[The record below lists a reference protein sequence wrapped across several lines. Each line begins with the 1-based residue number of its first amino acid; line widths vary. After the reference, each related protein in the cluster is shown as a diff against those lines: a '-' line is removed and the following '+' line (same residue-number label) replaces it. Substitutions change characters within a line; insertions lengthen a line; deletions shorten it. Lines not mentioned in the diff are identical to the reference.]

1 MDLLS
6 FFFLHEMRD
15 ADMQGFQNLDESAI
29 NQLGSF
35 RFSLQVAALELSE
48 TWSYFIEQERQ
59 VSHASALT
67 HDAVR
72 SQKFNRALSLRREG
86 VKQPHATANQNCAP
100 KAALQSSASSCL
112 IPTFQAPKDL
122 HLAQQISEEIH
133 FELDSEYDTQRN
145 QCVWE

>member
-1 MDLLS
+1 MDLLRI
-6 FFFLHEMRD
+6 FFLHEMRD
-15 ADMQGFQNLDESAI
+15 AEMRGFQNLDESAM

-48 TWSYFIEQERQ
+48 TWSYIERERQ

-72 SQKFNRALSLRREG
+72 SQKFNRALSVRKEG

-100 KAALQSSASSCL
+100 KAALQSSASSYQ